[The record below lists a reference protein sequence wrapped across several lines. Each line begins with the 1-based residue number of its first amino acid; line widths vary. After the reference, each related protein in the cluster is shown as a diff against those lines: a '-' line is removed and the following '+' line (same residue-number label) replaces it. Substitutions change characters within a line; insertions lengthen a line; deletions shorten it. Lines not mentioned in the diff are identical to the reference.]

1 MAGLVQ
7 QERLEDMYKYD
18 EDQSLEEIK
27 NYIDKTYDQHY
38 SKNKFQTTEFLIDA
52 GHGTGFCLGSIM
64 KYSQRY
70 GHKGTPDEWRKDIF
84 KIIHYAIIMLH
95 VHDTTTEKKNN
106 KRVEK

>member
-7 QERLEDMYKYD
+7 QERFDMYKYD

-38 SKNKFQTTEFLIDA
+38 SQNKFQTTEFLIDA
-52 GHGTGFCLGSIM
+52 GHGTGFCIGNIM
-64 KYSQRY
+64 KYAQRY

-84 KIIHYAIIMLH
+84 KVIHYAIIMLH
-95 VHDTTTEKKNN
+95 VHDTTENN
-106 KRVEK
+106 KKVN